1 MSEILYAMPKNTTRK
16 LSTWALIILIAITS
30 FGGGV
35 YTGTQQETQ
44 QVVGSY
50 FPSVVP
56 RVAAT
61 DLSFIGQPAGADLT
75 PIWKVWQALDTKF
88 VPSKVPKPDDKPVTT
103 EDRIYGMAA
112 GLAAAQGDPYTAFF
126 PPAEN
131 EQFKDDIAGS
141 FEGVGMEI
149 AVRDGVLMVVAP
161 LKDTPSYKAGV
172 LAQDIITKIDDRDTK
187 GMDVRTAVKYIRG
200 PKGTKVKITVLRE
213 GLADEKV
220 IEITRDVIQSP
231 IIKTEKRKDGI
242 FVIEFYSFAET
253 SPELFRQALL
263 EFEKSGYSKL
273 IVDMRGN
280 PGGYLEAAV
289 DIASWFLPAGAV
301 VVTEDYAGKQ
311 DAIVHRSKG
320 YNAFTDKLQLVVL
333 VDKGSASA
341 SEILTGALK
350 HYKKATVIGTNTF
363 GKGSVQELIDITPTT
378 SLKVTVARWLMPDGG
393 WITGTGVEPNI
404 KVTLPKEPK
413 PLVDK
418 KGNKIPANDIIM
430 QRALQFF
437 KTGK

>member
-1 MSEILYAMPKNTTRK
+1 MHTNLFSK
-16 LSTWALIILIAITS
+16 LSSAALITLTAVLA

-35 YTGTQQETQ
+35 YTGTQSTTKD
-44 QVVGSY
+44 VLANT
-50 FPSVVP
+50 FPSIIP

-61 DLSFIGQPAGADLT
+61 DMSFLGQPAGTDLT
-75 PIWKVWQALDTKF
+75 PVWKVWQALDTKF
-88 VPSKVPKPDDKPVTT
+88 VPSKVPKPEDKPVTV
-103 EDRIYGMAA
+103 EDRVYGMAA

-131 EQFKDDIAGS
+131 EQFKDDISGS

-149 AVRDGVLMVVAP
+149 AVRDGVLTVVSP

-172 LAQDIITKIDDRDTK
+172 QPLDIITKIDDRDTK

-200 PKGTKVKITVLRE
+200 AKGTKVTITVIRE
-213 GLADEKV
+213 GLAAEKV
-220 IEITRDVIQSP
+220 IEMIRDTIKSP
-231 IIKTEKRKDGI
+231 IIKTEKRKDGV

-253 SPELFRQALL
+253 SPQLFKEALL
-263 EFEKSGYSKL
+263 EFEKSGLTKL

-311 DAIVHRSKG
+311 DSIVHRSKG
-320 YNAFTDKLQLVVL
+320 YNAFTDKLQAVVL
-333 VDKGSASA
+333 IDKGSASA
-341 SEILTGALK
+341 SEILAGALR
-350 HYKKATVIGTNTF
+350 HYKKATLIGTYTF
-363 GKGSVQELIDITPTT
+363 GKGSVQELVDITPTT

-393 WITGTGVEPNI
+393 WITGKGVEPNI
-404 KVTLPKEPK
+404 EVVMPKDPAKILP
-413 PLVDK
+413 LYDK
-418 KGNKIPANDIIM
+418 KGVKIPKNDLIM

>member
-1 MSEILYAMPKNTTRK
+1 MLKK
-16 LSTWALIILIAITS
+16 LSTIGVIILTAVIS
-30 FGGGV
+30 FSGGV
-35 YTGTQQETQ
+35 YTGTQNTAKETL
-44 QVVGSY
+44 SAA
-50 FPSVVP
+50 FPTVIP
-56 RVAAT
+56 KVAAT
-61 DLSFIGQPAGADLT
+61 DMSFISQPAQVDLS
-75 PIWKVWQALDTKF
+75 PVWKVWQALDTKF
-88 VPSKVPKPDDKPVTT
+88 VPSHVPKPEDKPVTT
-103 EDRIYGMAA
+103 QDRVYGMAA

-131 EQFKDDIAGS
+131 EQFKDDISGS

-149 AVRDGVLMVVAP
+149 AVRDGVLTVVAP
-161 LKDTPSYKAGV
+161 LKDTPSYKAGMMP
-172 LAQDIITKIDDRDTK
+172 LDIITKIDDRDTK

-200 PKGTKVKITVLRE
+200 PKGTKVKITLIRE
-213 GLADEKV
+213 GLAEEKV

-231 IIKTEKRKDGI
+231 IIKTEKRKDKI

-253 SPELFRQALL
+253 SPELFKNALL

-273 IVDMRGN
+273 LIDMRGN

-320 YNAFTDKLQLVVL
+320 YNAFNDKLQTVIL

-341 SEILTGALK
+341 SEILAGALK
-350 HYKKATVIGTNTF
+350 HYKKAVLIGTPTF
-363 GKGSVQELIDITPTT
+363 GKGSVQELVDITPTT

-393 WITGTGVEPNI
+393 WITGTGVQPNI
-404 KVTLPKEPK
+404 EVKLPKDPAK
-413 PLVDK
+413 ILPLFDK
-418 KGNKIPANDIIM
+418 KGNKIPANDLIL
-430 QRALQFF
+430 QRALQYF

>member
-1 MSEILYAMPKNTTRK
+1 MMKKIQQT
-16 LSTWALIILIAITS
+16 ALLLFVAIAS

-35 YTGTQQETQ
+35 YTGAKQDTQTQ
-44 QVVGSY
+44 IGSA
-50 FPSVVP
+50 FPSFVSH
-56 RVAAT
+56 AGAT
-61 DLSFIGQPAGADLT
+61 DLGFLAQPAGTDLT
-75 PIWKVWQALDTKF
+75 PVWKVWQALDQKF
-88 VPSKVPKPDDKPVTT
+88 VPSKVPKQDDKPVTAQ
-103 EDRIYGMAA
+103 DRVWGMAA

-126 PPAEN
+126 PPDEN
-131 EQFKDDIAGS
+131 EQFKDDISGS

-149 AVRDGVLMVVAP
+149 AVRDGVLTVVAP
-161 LKDTPSYKAGV
+161 LKDTPSFRAGIQ
-172 LAQDIITKIDDRDTK
+172 AQDIITKIDDRETK

-200 PKGTKVKITVLRE
+200 PKGTKVKVTVVRE
-213 GLADEKV
+213 GFAEPKV
-220 IEITRDVIQSP
+220 IEMVRDVIQSP

-253 SPELFRQALL
+253 SPELFKQALA

-320 YNAFTDKLQLVVL
+320 YNAFNDKLQMVIL

-341 SEILTGALK
+341 SEILAGALK
-350 HYKKATVIGTNTF
+350 YYKKATLIGTSTF
-363 GKGSVQELIDITPTT
+363 GKGSVQELIDITPET
-378 SLKVTVARWLMPDGG
+378 SLKVTVARWLLPDGG
-393 WITGTGVEPNI
+393 WITGEGVPPTI
-404 KVTLPKEPK
+404 AVTLPKDPK
-413 PLVDK
+413 PLFDK
-418 KGNKIPANDIIM
+418 KGNKIPANDLIL

>member
-1 MSEILYAMPKNTTRK
+1 MLKKMSTLVVLILV
-16 LSTWALIILIAITS
+16 STVS
-30 FGGGV
+30 FVGGV
-35 YTGTQQETQ
+35 YTGSRDGTSQQLAQT
-44 QVVGSY
+44 
-50 FPSVVP
+50 FPTLAPVFAP
-56 RVAAT
+56 AHVAST
-61 DLSFIGQPAGADLT
+61 DMSFISQPANLDLA
-75 PIWKVWQALDTKF
+75 PVWKVWQVLDQKF
-88 VPSKVPKPDDKPVTT
+88 VPSKVPKPDDKPVTM
-103 EDRIYGMAA
+103 EDRVYGMAA

-126 PPAEN
+126 PPDEN

-141 FEGVGMEI
+141 FDGVGMEI

-172 LAQDIITKIDDRDTK
+172 QAQDVITKIDDRDTK

-200 PKGTKVKITVLRE
+200 PKGTKVTITVLRE
-213 GLADEKV
+213 GVQGEKK
-220 IEITRDVIQSP
+220 IEMVRDTIQSP
-231 IIKTEKRKDGI
+231 VIKTTKRKDGI

-253 SPELFRQALL
+253 SPELFRQALV
-263 EFEKSGYSKL
+263 EFEQSGYQKL

-289 DIASWFLPAGAV
+289 DISSWFLPAGAV
-301 VVTEDYAGKQ
+301 VVTEDYGGKQ
-311 DAIVHRSKG
+311 DSIVHRSKG
-320 YNAFTDKLQLVVL
+320 YNAFTDKLRMVVL

-350 HYKKATVIGTNTF
+350 YYKKATVIGTKTF
-363 GKGSVQELIDITPTT
+363 GKGSVQELVDITPTT

-393 WITGTGVEPNI
+393 WITGEGIEPNI
-404 KVTLPKEPK
+404 TVTLPKEPL
-413 PLVDK
+413 PLTDK
-418 KGNKIPANDIIM
+418 KGNKIEKNDLIL